1 MSVLLV
7 AGTTCTRLLNWFDV
21 SLLTMTAGRVFLIS
35 EPMDG
40 SKFTHQISPRFMVDV
55 AHKIFRPIQG
65 VALAALILAHGSVA
79 LSNGRIDNVGT
90 GKAVQKMTNPSC
102 PYFGIEPLVNLF

>member
-1 MSVLLV
+1 
-7 AGTTCTRLLNWFDV
+7 
-21 SLLTMTAGRVFLIS
+21 
-35 EPMDG
+35 
-40 SKFTHQISPRFMVDV
+40 MVDV
-55 AHKIFRPIQG
+55 AKEIFRPIQS

-102 PYFGIEPLVNLF
+102 PYFGIEALVNLF